1 MKFRTQF
8 SEITL
13 PSFNGEQGEPVE
25 GFQPH
30 AVESLSVLIARLKGG
45 GKVDYHQP
53 DFDGGL
59 GSNYYDDFF
68 DLADQLEEINAQRP
82 DGVEESV
89 LGGAVSESSAGST
102 NPSGV
107 GEEPTNSQS

>member
-8 SEITL
+8 TEITL
-13 PSFNGEQGEPVE
+13 PLFNGEQGEPVE

-59 GSNYYDDFF
+59 GNNYYDDFF

-82 DGVEESV
+82 EGEASSDQGA
-89 LGGAVSESSAGST
+89 AVSEASAGST
-102 NPSGV
+102 NPDRV